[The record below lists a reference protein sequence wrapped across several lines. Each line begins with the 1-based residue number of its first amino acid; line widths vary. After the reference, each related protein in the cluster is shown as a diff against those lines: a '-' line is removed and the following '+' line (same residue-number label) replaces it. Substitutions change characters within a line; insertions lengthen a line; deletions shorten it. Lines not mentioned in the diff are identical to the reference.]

1 MAYRVVLI
9 IMSFQIDLVDIF
21 AKVTPRSPSRPVT
34 ERIRRRHPYG
44 LLTEPAPARTLLTV
58 IGTSN
63 RDRKSERRE
72 ATRREI
78 LAAAWEIAHE
88 SGLTSVT
95 LREIAARIGMRAPS
109 LYSHFASKNAI
120 YDAMF
125 AQAWDEFRAVLERD
139 VAAFPP
145 DPRGRLAAL
154 ASTYFDFAVS
164 DLERHQL
171 MDMPTL
177 RDFTPSED
185 AYRSS
190 VECYGIMRSVLSEIG
205 IRRQAD
211 LDLYTALVGGLVN
224 QQLANDP
231 KGDRWRAL
239 LPRALAL
246 FADDLDLA
254 ARPRAPRRKQ

>member
-1 MAYRVVLI
+1 
-9 IMSFQIDLVDIF
+9 LV
-21 AKVTPRSPSRPVT
+21 
-34 ERIRRRHPYG
+34 
-44 LLTEPAPARTLLTV
+44 
-58 IGTSN
+58 
-63 RDRKSERRE
+63 
-72 ATRREI
+72 
-78 LAAAWEIAHE
+78 AAWEIAHE

-95 LREIAARIGMRAPS
+95 LREIAARIGMRPPS

-125 AQAWDEFRAVLERD
+125 AQAWDEFHAVLD
-139 VAAFPP
+139 NAVPAFPTA
-145 DPRGRLAAL
+145 PRRRLAAL
-154 ASTYFDFAVS
+154 AGTYFDFAVS

-190 VECYGIMRSVLSEIG
+190 LACYAIMRSVLNEIG
-205 IRRQAD
+205 IHRQAD
-211 LDLYTALVGGLVN
+211 LDLYTAILGGLVN
-224 QQLANDP
+224 QQLANEP

-239 LPRALAL
+239 LPRALTL

-254 ARPRAPRRKQ
+254 AQPRKPRREK